1 MIDKSLFELPG
12 VRRMFPI
19 LGILAVF
26 QFIAIAGQALFLATA
41 ITKLWQG
48 QLFSHTIPWVLGF
61 FACFLSREIINFGR
75 SKALDKLAYQLA
87 TKLRGDMLDKFFR
100 LGPVAIAN
108 LGSGSAAT
116 TVITGIDQVEN
127 YIKLVL
133 SKVLNMMIIPML
145 ILIPVYFLDWQSGI
159 VLTLTFPFAIIF
171 MILLGYAAQGRAE
184 RQYKTFQ
191 YLSNHFLDSL
201 RGISTLKYFGLSK
214 DYSNSI
220 YKTSEDFRKETM
232 GALRIAMLSTFA
244 LDFFASLSVAVVA
257 LFLGLRLMSGDILLF
272 PALAALILA
281 PEYFLPLRD
290 FASDYHATLNG
301 KNALAAVNE
310 VLSTEENTLSVLTEK
325 VTWSANS
332 QLQLTELGKIYD
344 TGRGISNVNL
354 SVNGFKK
361 IVIVGNSGSGKST
374 LLSMLAGFLKPT
386 AGEIKLNEQSLT
398 SLTDENYRQSVQFIP
413 QKTYIF
419 AGTFRENLAFYE
431 PDSTDDEIKAA
442 AKLAGLESLIDEIG
456 LDGQIGASGRTI
468 SGGQAQRVALARA
481 FLSHTRNI
489 LFLDEPTAHLDI
501 ETELEIKANILPL
514 LENKLVFI
522 ATHRLH
528 WLSSMD
534 LVIVLNEG
542 QVAGIGTPAQLL
554 SENTYYQKLLS
565 QMRGVDDDK
574 NLLDN
579 ETSKSVK
586 DQEEKVSERSNF
598 SSVNDKST
606 DSSVSQASSDNGGQ
620 K

>member
-19 LGILAVF
+19 LGIMAVF

-87 TKLRGDMLDKFFR
+87 TKLRGNMLDKFFR

-361 IVIVGNSGSGKST
+361 IAIVGNSGSGKST
-374 LLSMLAGFLKPT
+374 LLSMLAGFLKPS

-542 QVAGIGTPAQLL
+542 QVAGIGTPEQLL

-579 ETSKSVK
+579 ETSESVK

>member
-332 QLQLTELGKIYD
+332 QLQLTALGKIYD

-361 IVIVGNSGSGKST
+361 IAIVGNSGSGKST

>member
-361 IVIVGNSGSGKST
+361 IAIVGNSGSGKST

-528 WLSSMD
+528 WLTSMD

-542 QVAGIGTPAQLL
+542 QVAGIGTPEQLL

-579 ETSKSVK
+579 ETSESVK
-586 DQEEKVSERSNF
+586 DQEEKESERSNF

>member
-87 TKLRGDMLDKFFR
+87 TKLRGDLLDKFFR

-325 VTWSANS
+325 ITWSANS

-361 IVIVGNSGSGKST
+361 IAIVGNSGSGKST

-542 QVAGIGTPAQLL
+542 QVAGIGTPEQLL

-579 ETSKSVK
+579 ETSESVK
-586 DQEEKVSERSNF
+586 DQEEKESERSNF

>member
-354 SVNGFKK
+354 SVNGFKN
-361 IVIVGNSGSGKST
+361 IAIIGNSGSGKST

-398 SLTDENYRQSVQFIP
+398 SLTDANYRQSVQFIP

-542 QVAGIGTPAQLL
+542 QVAGIGTPEQLL

>member
-332 QLQLTELGKIYD
+332 QLQLTALGKIYD

-361 IVIVGNSGSGKST
+361 IAIVGNSGSGKST

-542 QVAGIGTPAQLL
+542 QVAGIGTPEQLL

>member
-87 TKLRGDMLDKFFR
+87 TKLRGDMLDKFFQ

-361 IVIVGNSGSGKST
+361 IAIVGNSGSGKST

-542 QVAGIGTPAQLL
+542 QVAGIGTPEQLL

-579 ETSKSVK
+579 ETSESVK
-586 DQEEKVSERSNF
+586 DQEEKESERSNF

>member
-12 VRRMFPI
+12 VRRIFPI

-26 QFIAIAGQALFLATA
+26 QFIAISGQALFLATA

-361 IVIVGNSGSGKST
+361 IAIVGNSGSGKST

-542 QVAGIGTPAQLL
+542 QVAGIGTPEQLL

-579 ETSKSVK
+579 KTSESVK
-586 DQEEKVSERSNF
+586 DQEEKESERSNF

>member
-191 YLSNHFLDSL
+191 YLSNYFLDSL

-344 TGRGISNVNL
+344 TGRGISNVIL

-361 IVIVGNSGSGKST
+361 IAIVGNSGSGKST

-542 QVAGIGTPAQLL
+542 QVAGIGTPEQLL

-579 ETSKSVK
+579 ETSESVK
-586 DQEEKVSERSNF
+586 DQEEKESERSNF

>member
-48 QLFSHTIPWVLGF
+48 QFFSHTIPWVLGF

-361 IVIVGNSGSGKST
+361 IAIVGNSGSGKST

-542 QVAGIGTPAQLL
+542 QVAGIGTSEQLL

-586 DQEEKVSERSNF
+586 DQEEKESERSNF

>member
-257 LFLGLRLMSGDILLF
+257 LFLGLRLMRGDILLF

-361 IVIVGNSGSGKST
+361 IAIVGNSGSGKST

-542 QVAGIGTPAQLL
+542 QVAGIGTPEQLL

-579 ETSKSVK
+579 ETSESVK
-586 DQEEKVSERSNF
+586 DQEEKESERSNF

>member
-1 MIDKSLFELPG
+1 M
-12 VRRMFPI
+12 
-19 LGILAVF
+19 
-26 QFIAIAGQALFLATA
+26 
-41 ITKLWQG
+41 
-48 QLFSHTIPWVLGF
+48 
-61 FACFLSREIINFGR
+61 
-75 SKALDKLAYQLA
+75 
-87 TKLRGDMLDKFFR
+87 
-100 LGPVAIAN
+100 
-108 LGSGSAAT
+108 
-116 TVITGIDQVEN
+116 
-127 YIKLVL
+127 
-133 SKVLNMMIIPML
+133 
-145 ILIPVYFLDWQSGI
+145 
-159 VLTLTFPFAIIF
+159 
-171 MILLGYAAQGRAE
+171 
-184 RQYKTFQ
+184 
-191 YLSNHFLDSL
+191 
-201 RGISTLKYFGLSK
+201 
-214 DYSNSI
+214 
-220 YKTSEDFRKETM
+220 
-232 GALRIAMLSTFA
+232 
-244 LDFFASLSVAVVA
+244 
-257 LFLGLRLMSGDILLF
+257 
-272 PALAALILA
+272 
-281 PEYFLPLRD
+281 
-290 FASDYHATLNG
+290 
-301 KNALAAVNE
+301 AAVNE

-344 TGRGISNVNL
+344 TGRGISNVIL

-361 IVIVGNSGSGKST
+361 IAIVGNSGSGKST

-542 QVAGIGTPAQLL
+542 QVAGIGTPEQLL

-579 ETSKSVK
+579 ETSESVK
-586 DQEEKVSERSNF
+586 DQEEKESERSNF

>member
-310 VLSTEENTLSVLTEK
+310 VLSTQENTLSVLTEK

-361 IVIVGNSGSGKST
+361 IAIVGNSGSGKST

-542 QVAGIGTPAQLL
+542 QVAGIGTPEQLL

>member
-361 IVIVGNSGSGKST
+361 IAIVGNSGSGKST

-542 QVAGIGTPAQLL
+542 QVAGIGTPEQLL

-586 DQEEKVSERSNF
+586 DQEEKESDRSNF

-606 DSSVSQASSDNGGQ
+606 DSSASQASSDNGGQ

>member
-361 IVIVGNSGSGKST
+361 IAIVGNSGSGKST

-456 LDGQIGASGRTI
+456 LDGQIGASGRKI

-542 QVAGIGTPAQLL
+542 QVAGIGTPEQLL

-586 DQEEKVSERSNF
+586 DQEEKESERSNF

>member
-244 LDFFASLSVAVVA
+244 LDFFFFFLVAVVA

-361 IVIVGNSGSGKST
+361 IAIVGNSGSGKST

-542 QVAGIGTPAQLL
+542 QVAGIGTPEQLL

-586 DQEEKVSERSNF
+586 DQEEKESERSNF

>member
-48 QLFSHTIPWVLGF
+48 QLFSHTIPWVLGI

-361 IVIVGNSGSGKST
+361 IAIVGNSGSGKST

-542 QVAGIGTPAQLL
+542 QVAGIGTSEQLL

-586 DQEEKVSERSNF
+586 DQEEKESERSNF

>member
-361 IVIVGNSGSGKST
+361 IAIVGNSGSGKST

-542 QVAGIGTPAQLL
+542 QVAGIGTPEQLL

-579 ETSKSVK
+579 ETSESVQ
-586 DQEEKVSERSNF
+586 DQEEKESERSNF

>member
-325 VTWSANS
+325 ITWSANS

-361 IVIVGNSGSGKST
+361 IAIVGNSGSGKST

-606 DSSVSQASSDNGGQ
+606 DSSVIQASSDNGGQ

>member
-100 LGPVAIAN
+100 LGPVAVAN

-361 IVIVGNSGSGKST
+361 IAIVGNSGSGKST

-542 QVAGIGTPAQLL
+542 QVAGIGTPEQLL
-554 SENTYYQKLLS
+554 SENTYYQRLLS

-579 ETSKSVK
+579 
-586 DQEEKVSERSNF
+586 
-598 SSVNDKST
+598 
-606 DSSVSQASSDNGGQ
+606 
-620 K
+620 

>member
-325 VTWSANS
+325 ITWSANS

-361 IVIVGNSGSGKST
+361 IAIVGNSGSGKST

-542 QVAGIGTPAQLL
+542 QVAGIGTPEQLL

>member
-361 IVIVGNSGSGKST
+361 IAIVGNSGSGKST

-398 SLTDENYRQSVQFIP
+398 SLIDENYRQSVQFIP

-542 QVAGIGTPAQLL
+542 QVAGIGTPEQLL

>member
-361 IVIVGNSGSGKST
+361 IAIVGNSGSGKST

-542 QVAGIGTPAQLL
+542 QVAGIGTPEQLL

-598 SSVNDKST
+598 SSVNDNST

>member
-1 MIDKSLFELPG
+1 
-12 VRRMFPI
+12 MFPI

-332 QLQLTELGKIYD
+332 QLQLTALGKIYD

-361 IVIVGNSGSGKST
+361 IAIVGNSGSGKST

-456 LDGQIGASGRTI
+456 LDGQIGAGGRTI

-542 QVAGIGTPAQLL
+542 QVAGIGTPEQLL

-579 ETSKSVK
+579 EMSKSVK

>member
-1 MIDKSLFELPG
+1 
-12 VRRMFPI
+12 MFPI

-325 VTWSANS
+325 ITWSANS

-361 IVIVGNSGSGKST
+361 IAIVGNSGSGKST

-579 ETSKSVK
+579 ETSESVK
-586 DQEEKVSERSNF
+586 DQEEKESERSNF

-606 DSSVSQASSDNGGQ
+606 DSSVSQASSNNGGQ

>member
-116 TVITGIDQVEN
+116 TVITGINQVEN

-325 VTWSANS
+325 ITWSANS

-361 IVIVGNSGSGKST
+361 IAIVGNSGSGKST

-542 QVAGIGTPAQLL
+542 QVAGIGTPEQLL